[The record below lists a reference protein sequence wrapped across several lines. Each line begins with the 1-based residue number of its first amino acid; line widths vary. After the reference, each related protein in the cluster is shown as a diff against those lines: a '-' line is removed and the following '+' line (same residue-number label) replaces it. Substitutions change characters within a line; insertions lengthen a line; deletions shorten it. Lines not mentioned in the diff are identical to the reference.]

1 MGTTERRARAKAALR
16 QQILDAARE
25 LFIDEGYE
33 AVSMRKI
40 AQRIEYSPTA
50 IYLHFEDK
58 QALFRAVCDETF
70 ERLARRLDRLTKRE
84 TDPLTRLRD
93 GLHAYV
99 DFALKH
105 PQHYT
110 ATFLLKGLGDAAQFG
125 ASAGGRAF
133 GYLHRAVEEAMTSGA
148 LRRGDVATASQ
159 SLWAA
164 CHGVA
169 MLLITLD
176 KTAFPFV
183 ARATLVSRTIDTML
197 RGLRP

>member
-1 MGTTERRARAKAALR
+1 MGTTERRARAKVELR
-16 QQILDAARE
+16 QKILDAARA
-25 LFIDEGYE
+25 LFIEEGYE

-70 ERLARRLDRLTKRE
+70 ERLARRLDRLAVRDA
-84 TDPLTRLRD
+84 DPLTRLRD

-110 ATFLLKGLGDAAQFG
+110 ATFLLKASGTTTPFA

-133 GYLHRAVEEAMTSGA
+133 AHLQRGVEEAIAHGSI
-148 LRRGDVATASQ
+148 RRGDAAAMAQ

-164 CHGVA
+164 CHGVSL
-169 MLLITLD
+169 LLITLD
-176 KTAFPFV
+176 GGTFPFV
-183 ARATLVSRTIDTML
+183 ARATLISSTIDTML
-197 RGLRP
+197 RGLR